1 MQFEKATVGRRGGGR
16 KWPIWVVQLI
26 CEMLTGGA
34 PPSAIPGLMQTMMET
49 MTEEKVERLPSISYI
64 RKCRIP
70 IQILG
75 ETMVAIK
82 LARREKWDQLFTDG
96 TTRRQLLFQNVVVN
110 LMSENNS
117 LDPVVISS
125 CIFME
130 DKTSEKQAEAVV
142 EKVRTFLA
150 KILEKN

>member
-1 MQFEKATVGRRGGGR
+1 
-16 KWPIWVVQLI
+16 
-26 CEMLTGGA
+26 
-34 PPSAIPGLMQTMMET
+34 MQTMMET
-49 MTEEKVERLPSISYI
+49 MTKEKVERLPSISYI

-70 IQILG
+70 IQIVG

-96 TTRRQLLFQNVVVN
+96 TTRRQLSFQNVVVI

-117 LDPVVISS
+117 LDPVVVSS

-130 DKTSEKQAEAVV
+130 DETSEKQAEAVV
-142 EKVRTFLA
+142 EKVRRSVA

>member
-1 MQFEKATVGRRGGGR
+1 
-16 KWPIWVVQLI
+16 
-26 CEMLTGGA
+26 MLTGGA
-34 PPSAIPGLMQTMMET
+34 PPSAIPGLMHTMMET
-49 MTEEKVERLPSISYI
+49 MTDEKVERLPSISYI

-96 TTRRQLLFQNVVVN
+96 TTRRQLSFQNVVVN

-117 LDPVVISS
+117 LDPVMVSL

-130 DKTSEKQAEAVV
+130 DKTSSNKSKQ
-142 EKVRTFLA
+142 
-150 KILEKN
+150 